1 MKEFDEKDN
10 TIFVQYDDGDCLWHP
25 IEDFPIALQAD
36 CAPVRGSERARRGA
50 APEVGR
56 RRGGRPAKT
65 MPQTAA
71 GAWSVTSR
79 SRRHERPSSAAPSH
93 LVVEPEP
100 HRRRRRTG
108 AESVDDGVDSSD
120 DRSVD
125 ATLFSATTEG

>member
-71 GAWSVTSR
+71 GAWSVI
-79 SRRHERPSSAAPSH
+79 
-93 LVVEPEP
+93 EPEP

-108 AESVDDGVDSSD
+108 AESVDDGVASSD